1 VTDKKKL
8 YKKIALTLSLC
19 AIIVWAVLGT
29 GASIAWF
36 TDTTPVV
43 KNIFHIADFQLVVSH
58 RLADG
63 TYEVMDGE
71 TQVFD
76 DEALYEPGYV
86 QVVYLKVENK
96 GDIPF
101 DFYSSVMVTD
111 YTLARNV
118 FGSDFELQDYLR
130 FGVVTAETEAELE
143 SKVGTRAEAKA
154 QAYADMPLSR
164 YDTDK
169 AELGAGETAY
179 VALVVRMPEEVG
191 NEANYRG
198 STIPRVEL
206 GVIVKASQQTD

>member
-1 VTDKKKL
+1 MKEKTRIYTKV
-8 YKKIALTLSLC
+8 ALALSL
-19 AIIVWAVLGT
+19 VLLLIWSLIGT
-29 GASIAWF
+29 GASLAWF
-36 TDTTPVV
+36 NDSSAELRNSFFFAEMDLEVSYKTD
-43 KNIFHIADFQLVVSH
+43 A
-58 RLADG
+58 G
-63 TYEVMDGE
+63 YEPIDAE
-71 TQVFD
+71 TAVFD
-76 DEALYEPGYV
+76 ENALYEPGYV

-111 YTLARNV
+111 YTLAMNV
-118 FGSDFELQDYLR
+118 FGSNFELQDYLR

-143 SKVGTRAEAKA
+143 AKVGTRAEAKA
-154 QAYADMPLSR
+154 QAYADMPLSN

-169 AELGAGETAY
+169 AALEAGGTAY
-179 VALVVRMPEEVG
+179 VALVVQMPEEVG